1 MYLLFALVIF
11 EVSFILSNLS
21 GAFSG
26 GVAPAFD
33 ISRIFLVLPL
43 GNSVDFGNVFLISY
57 AAFGN
62 RLPEPDACVL
72 PKKLTVAHSRCH
84 LVVLDDAC
92 VSLQVV
98 PFNDPRIMKQS
109 FPAKL
114 ALVEIPDS
122 RILERVQPGALMEE
136 GEMATRNVPQ
146 ELIPRAGS
154 VTASDATK
162 PALVGV
168 DDVVLSASLLLAV
181 FDDAPLVVHSPRVK
195 TDQIV
200 ILKFISIQ
208 TESCVERKMM
218 KIKG

>member
-1 MYLLFALVIF
+1 MQKENIEA
-11 EVSFILSNLS
+11 N
-21 GAFSG
+21 
-26 GVAPAFD
+26 
-33 ISRIFLVLPL
+33 
-43 GNSVDFGNVFLISY
+43 VDRWSPN
-57 AAFGN
+57 
-62 RLPEPDACVL
+62 
-72 PKKLTVAHSRCH
+72 KLTVAHSRCH